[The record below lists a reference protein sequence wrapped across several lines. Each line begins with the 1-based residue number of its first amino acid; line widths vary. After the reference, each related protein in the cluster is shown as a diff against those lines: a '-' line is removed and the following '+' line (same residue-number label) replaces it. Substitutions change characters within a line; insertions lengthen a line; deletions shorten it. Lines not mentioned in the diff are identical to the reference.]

1 MSYVISK
8 RYLER
13 VIKEELDK
21 ILREEPYVRTLVP
34 EGFNPYRD
42 PETGHFAGPKAGNV
56 YSLSKDGARRAGVSS
71 RYVKRGTVTSPV
83 ASDAARTQV
92 KPTGDSDSEPAGRQ
106 KHDSGKPVTPKRMV
120 SQYPELYKEE
130 EEGGMLPT
138 EPIAELQM
146 NELIA
151 LVSRLLDRFG
161 KGRPSDAL

>member
-1 MSYVISK
+1 
-8 RYLER
+8 
-13 VIKEELDK
+13 
-21 ILREEPYVRTLVP
+21 
-34 EGFNPYRD
+34 
-42 PETGHFAGPKAGNV
+42 
-56 YSLSKDGARRAGVSS
+56 VSS

-146 NELIA
+146 NELIS
-151 LVSRLLDRFG
+151 LVCRLLDRFG